1 MRPSPLSLNPTEFA
15 RQLGALYPVIQAP
28 MAGGITTPALVAA
41 VSRAG
46 ALGSL
51 AGGMLAPAALRKHIA
66 DIRALGCQ
74 DFSVNLFVLDEP
86 QAPAPVVSAA
96 LRRLDAHYAALGVP
110 ATVPERFCEST
121 ELQLNVLIETPVPLA
136 SFAFGLLHR
145 TQVAELHRVGTRV
158 VGTATTVAEAVAW
171 ADAGADA
178 VCAQG
183 FEAGGHRGGFVANLG
198 HEQLGTLALVPLIRA
213 AVGIP
218 VIAAGGIMNGAGI
231 AACLALGA
239 SAAQL
244 GTAFLCCEEAGTHPL
259 WKRKL
264 LEEPALET
272 GLTVAFSGRP
282 ARGLRNRFM
291 DEMAPFAGDIPPYP
305 IQNALTA
312 PLRARAGQVGDT
324 DHMSLWAGQAHA
336 LVRSAPAARIVQQ
349 LVAEAGAAAKAV
361 ADACAWAGPPQ
372 GG

>member
-1 MRPSPLSLNPTEFA
+1 MRPSPLSSNPAEFA
-15 RQLGALYPVIQAP
+15 RQLGARYPVIQAP
-28 MAGGITTPALVAA
+28 MAGGMTTPDLVAA

-51 AGGMLAPAALRKHIA
+51 AGGMLAPETLRKGIA
-66 DIRALGCQ
+66 AIRALGCQ
-74 DFSVNLFVLDEP
+74 HFSVNLFVLDEP
-86 QAPAPVVSAA
+86 QPSAA
-96 LRRLDAHYAALGVP
+96 AVHAALQRLAPHYAALGVQ

-121 ELQLNVLIETPVPLA
+121 ELQLDVLIETPVPLA
-136 SFAFGLLHR
+136 SFVFGLLDR
-145 TQVAELHRVGTRV
+145 ARVADLHRVGTRV

-171 ADAGADA
+171 ADTGADA

-183 FEAGGHRGGFVANLG
+183 LEAGGHRGGFVANLG
-198 HEQLGTLALVPLIRA
+198 HEQLGTLALVPQIRA

-244 GTAFLCCEEAGTHPL
+244 GTAFLCCDEAGTHPL

-272 GLTVAFSGRP
+272 ALTVAFSGRP

-291 DEMAPFAGDIPPYP
+291 DEMAPFAGDVPPYP

-312 PLRARAGQVGDT
+312 SLRARAGQTGDA

-336 LVRSAPAARIVQQ
+336 LVRSAPAAQIVQQ
-349 LVAEAGAAAKAV
+349 LVAEASAAAKA
-361 ADACAWAGPPQ
+361 AAGAWAGLPQ